1 MMSYIVPSNNSDHDI
16 FLVTIKLERGITVPS
31 GCLSCRHVMCRRG
44 GGRAGRCT
52 PSHVHARTHNIRV
65 PVAVHMLVQWCTV
78 TVSGIKL
85 VVAITLC
92 QRKSCRMTFYY
103 WYVVLFLFHNLATE
117 QLVQSGELILMQSE
131 FIKL

>member
-31 GCLSCRHVMCRRG
+31 GCLSCRHVMCRR
-44 GGRAGRCT
+44 T

-65 PVAVHMLVQWCTV
+65 PVCMLVQWCTA